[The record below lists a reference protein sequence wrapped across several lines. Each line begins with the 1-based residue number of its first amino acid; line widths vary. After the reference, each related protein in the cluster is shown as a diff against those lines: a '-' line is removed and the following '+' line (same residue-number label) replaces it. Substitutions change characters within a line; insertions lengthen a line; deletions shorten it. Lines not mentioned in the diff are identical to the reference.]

1 MLRCR
6 AEWDRCTRGKAL
18 QIADLMLMGLFIL
31 ENNFPHSTIFPDFFR

>member
-6 AEWDRCTRGKAL
+6 AEWDRCTRGKML

-31 ENNFPHSTIFPDFFR
+31 ENKLSSFYHLPGFF